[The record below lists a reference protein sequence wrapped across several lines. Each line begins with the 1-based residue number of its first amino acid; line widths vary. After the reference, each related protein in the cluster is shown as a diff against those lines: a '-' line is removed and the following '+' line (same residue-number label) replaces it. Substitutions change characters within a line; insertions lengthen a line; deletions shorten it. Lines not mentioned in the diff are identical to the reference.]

1 MIRGRPPPAAG
12 GTEAAPASNVFTSHR
27 LPAAGR
33 RRHLLTF
40 RSLLRDRTALLGLV
54 VVAVYVLAAISAPWL
69 APHDPNAT
77 DFSARFEAPSLEH
90 PFGTDNLGRDVAG
103 RILHGAPISM
113 GLATLSTFG
122 IGALGLTLGLLAGMR
137 GRTVDVLIMRVVD
150 ALQALP
156 GLLLALA
163 LVGVLGPSLRNLV
176 VAIVVVWWGDHAR
189 LVRSMTLSLRERP
202 FVEAARALG
211 ASEVRIMVRHVLP
224 NLIGPIV
231 VLSTL
236 DMGRTLLAVSGLSF
250 LGLGARPPTPEW
262 GAMLAEAKD
271 HLSTAPM
278 LLVYPGMAI
287 TLFVLAFN
295 LLGDGLRDALDPR
308 MRRGRALG

>member
-1 MIRGRPPPAAG
+1 MTPQG
-12 GTEAAPASNVFTSHR
+12 GVFAPERLAAPPRRQR
-27 LPAAGR
+27 LAT
-33 RRHLLTF
+33 L
-40 RSLLRDRTALLGLV
+40 RSFLRDRTALLGLTIIALY
-54 VVAVYVLAAISAPWL
+54 VVAAIAAPWL
-69 APHDPNAT
+69 APGDPNAT
-77 DFSARFEAPSLEH
+77 DFRARFEAPSLEH
-90 PFGTDNLGRDVAG
+90 PFGTDDLGRDVAD

-113 GLATLSTFG
+113 GLAVAATLGT
-122 IGALGLTLGLLAGMR
+122 GALGLGLGLLAGMR
-137 GRTVDVLIMRVVD
+137 GRAIDAVIMRVVD
-150 ALQALP
+150 TLQALP

-176 VAIVVVWWGDHAR
+176 VAIVAVWWAGYAR
-189 LVRSMTLSLRERP
+189 LVRSMTLTIRERP

-211 ASEVRIMVRHVLP
+211 ASEVRVMIRHVLP
-224 NLIGPIV
+224 NLVGPTV

-271 HLSTAPM
+271 HLSTSPM

-308 MRRGRALG
+308 MREGHAAG

>member
-1 MIRGRPPPAAG
+1 MAP
-12 GTEAAPASNVFTSHR
+12 EAARAFTPER
-27 LPAAGR
+27 VAAQPHR
-33 RRHLLTF
+33 RRLVTL
-40 RSLLRDRTALLGLV
+40 RSFLRDRTAFLGLTI
-54 VVAVYVLAAISAPWL
+54 VAFYFAAAISAPWL
-69 APHDPNAT
+69 APGDPNAV
-77 DFSARFEAPSLEH
+77 DFGARFETPSLEH
-90 PFGTDNLGRDVAG
+90 PFGTDNLGRDVAD
-103 RILHGAPISM
+103 RILRGAPISM
-113 GLATLSTFG
+113 GLAVAATFG
-122 IGALGLTLGLLAGMR
+122 IGALGLGLGLLAAMR
-137 GRTVDVLIMRVVD
+137 GRAIDAVIMRVVD

-163 LVGVLGPSLRNLV
+163 LIGVLGPSLRNLV
-176 VAIVVVWWGDHAR
+176 VAIVAVWWGDYAR
-189 LVRSMTLSLRERP
+189 VVRSMTLSIRERP

-211 ASEVRIMVRHVLP
+211 ASEVRIMLRHVLP

-271 HLSTAPM
+271 HLSMTPM

-308 MRRGRALG
+308 MRRAGARVPPAN